1 MAETKDISANP
12 TQRQTQID
20 DRYDPHRIEEKWHA
34 RWQAEPALF
43 AADTADSS
51 RKKYYVLEM
60 LPYPSGVLHM
70 GHVRNYAIGDALAR
84 YMWMQGYNVLHPMG
98 WDAFGLPA
106 ENAAIKNRVPPRQW
120 TLQNIAAMKKQ
131 MNRMG
136 FSYDWSREVTTCL
149 PEFYRWNQW
158 FFLKL
163 YEKGLAYR
171 KNSKV
176 NWCPECATVLANEQV
191 VGGNCWRHEETRVEQ
206 RELEQWFVRTTSY
219 AEELLQELDL
229 LDGWPEKVKTMQRN
243 WIGRSEGALVD
254 FKIDGP
260 TGPAGDKITAFTTR
274 IDTIFGATSIQ
285 LAPEHPLVADLI
297 GNDPS
302 LHAKVEEMLR
312 EQNRAKEAGQ
322 VESIEKHGVFLER
335 YAINPFNQEKM
346 PIWVANYIL
355 MDYGT
360 GAIMSVPAHDER
372 DYEFAQKYGIDIRV
386 VILPRRIGEP
396 PVEGEPEKPVLPYTH
411 KDSML
416 INSGEFN
423 ELSNEEAIQKM
434 TAYAEQHGFGKATVT
449 YRLKDWG
456 ISRQRYWGTPIPMV
470 YCEKDRVV
478 PVPENQL
485 PVILP
490 DNVDITLQGGSPLG
504 RIPEFVNTTCP
515 KCGGAARRETDTMD
529 TFVDSSW
536 YFYRYTSPQSK
547 DKPFDTGNIDY
558 WFPIDQYIGGVEHA
572 ILHLIYSRFWTKFMR
587 DIGLVHNDEPATRL
601 FTQGM
606 VIKDGAKMSK
616 NKGNVVSPD
625 DMVARFGADSTRCY
639 ALFAAPPDRDLDWQE
654 AGVEGVHRFLSRVY
668 RLIAKRGKSYRRE
681 HWQPILMNAPVGP
694 GASRDIQRK
703 LHQTLKR
710 VTDDF
715 QGRWHFNTC
724 VAAIMEFVNTL
735 YLFLEGDV
743 YSGNKNE
750 GRVDGIGPAVLEEVV
765 QGSFRCLTLML
776 SPFAPYLSNELWEF
790 LQEPGDL
797 LRQNWHIYNSELAK
811 EDEIEYAIQI
821 NGKLRGRISVPADS
835 PDELVRERALADERV
850 KASLEGKQVVKVII
864 VAGKLVNVVVR

>member
-1 MAETKDISANP
+1 MAETKDIPANP
-12 TQRQTQID
+12 PQRLTE
-20 DRYDPHRIEEKWHA
+20 DRYDPKRIEEKWHA
-34 RWQAEPALF
+34 RWQTDPKLF
-43 AADTADSS
+43 AADSPDSK

-98 WDAFGLPA
+98 WDSFGLPA
-106 ENAAIKNRVPPRQW
+106 ENAAIKNQVPPRQW
-120 TLQNIAAMKKQ
+120 TLQNIAHMKKQ

-149 PEFYRWNQW
+149 PEYYRWNQW

-191 VGGNCWRHEETRVEQ
+191 VGGNCWRHEDTPVQQ
-206 RELEQWFVRTTSY
+206 RELEQWFVRTTKY
-219 AEELLQELDL
+219 AEELLEGIEK
-229 LDGWPEKVKTMQRN
+229 LDGWPEKVRTMQRN
-243 WIGRSEGALVD
+243 WIGRSEGALLD

-260 TGPAGDKITAFTTR
+260 TGRAGDKITVFTTR
-274 IDTIFGATSIQ
+274 IDTIYGATSIQ

-302 LHAKVEEMLR
+302 LHAKVEEMLQ
-312 EQNRAKEAGQ
+312 EQNRAKEAGE
-322 VESIEKHGVFLER
+322 VESMEKHGVFLER
-335 YAINPFNQEKM
+335 YAINPFNQEKI

-372 DYEFAQKYGIDIRV
+372 DYEFAQKYGIDIRI

-396 PVEGEPEKPVLPYTH
+396 PAEGKPEKPMLPYTL

-434 TAYAEQHGFGKATVT
+434 TAYAEQQGFGKATVT

-470 YCEKDRVV
+470 YCEKDGVV

-485 PVILP
+485 PVVLP

-504 RIPEFVNTTCP
+504 RVPDFVNTTCP
-515 KCGGAARRETDTMD
+515 KCGGPARRETDTMD

-536 YFYRYTSPQSK
+536 YFYRYTSPQSA
-547 DKPFDTGNIDY
+547 DKPFDTSSSDY

-572 ILHLIYSRFWTKFMR
+572 ILHLIYSRFWTRFMR
-587 DIGLVHNDEPATRL
+587 DLGLVHNDEPATRL

-625 DMVARFGADSTRCY
+625 DMVARFGADSTRAY

-668 RLIAKRGKSYRRE
+668 RFVVRNAAAAK
-681 HWQPILMNAPVGP
+681 
-694 GASRDIQRK
+694 ASETRSRSEFANTQLSPKVRQVQRK
-703 LHQTLKR
+703 LHQTIKR

-724 VAAIMEFVNTL
+724 VAAIMEFVNEL
-735 YLFLEGDV
+735 YGAEDEISAGKFPPQLLADV
-743 YSGNKNE
+743 QRKL
-750 GRVDGIGPAVLEEVV
+750 ALLL
-765 QGSFRCLTLML
+765 Q
-776 SPFAPYLSNELWEF
+776 PFAPYLANELWEM
-790 LQEPGDL
+790 LGESSDL
-797 LRQNWHIYNSELAK
+797 LRQAWPTYDPVLAR
-811 EDEIEYAIQI
+811 EDEIEYAVQI
-821 NGKLRGRISVPADS
+821 NGKLRGRVSVPANS
-835 PDELVRERALADERV
+835 PEATVREAALADEKV
-850 KASLEGKQVVKVII
+850 KAALEGKQVVKVI
-864 VAGKLVNVVVR
+864 VVMGKLVNIVVR